1 MVLSLSLSLSLS
13 LKCEIYLKFLFRG
26 FPIERLLQAGVVV
39 VVVAIIHK
47 PGGKCFLFSVS
58 IAMMMMKMKNKSC
71 SDGTFVYL
79 VIDFDFGFCRNY

>member
-1 MVLSLSLSLSLS
+1 LVLSLSLSLSLS

-47 PGGKCFLFSVS
+47 PGAGLTQ
-58 IAMMMMKMKNKSC
+58 KNNNAEMAE
-71 SDGTFVYL
+71 T
-79 VIDFDFGFCRNY
+79 

>member
-1 MVLSLSLSLSLS
+1 
-13 LKCEIYLKFLFRG
+13 LFRG

-39 VVVAIIHK
+39 VAIIHK
-47 PGGKCFLFSVS
+47 PGGKWFLFSVS
-58 IAMMMMKMKNKSC
+58 IAMMKMKNKSC

>member
-1 MVLSLSLSLSLS
+1 LFLFGSFSLSLA
-13 LKCEIYLKFLFRG
+13 LKCEIFEILFRR
-26 FPIERLLQAGVVV
+26 FPLERLLQAGVVL

>member
-1 MVLSLSLSLSLS
+1 
-13 LKCEIYLKFLFRG
+13 LFKG

-39 VVVAIIHK
+39 VVAIIHK
-47 PGGKCFLFSVS
+47 PGGKFFLFSVS

-71 SDGTFVYL
+71 SDRTFVYL